1 MTSATTSEK
10 AVTQSELPDFINLS
24 SAPGDTATEILAG
37 LNATPRY
44 INPKFFYDSRG
55 SALFERITALPEYY
69 PTRTERGILK
79 AFAGQIARAVGTH
92 RVVIEPGAGS
102 CEKVRL
108 LLDALQPA
116 AYVPT
121 DIAGDFLQDAAE
133 KLRSEFPW
141 LPVTAIQA
149 DFTALAAMPQ
159 SLPPG
164 PRCLFYPGSTL
175 GNFERH
181 DAEAFLRQVA
191 TLLGEDGTLLIGIDL
206 HKDTATL
213 EAAYNDA
220 AGITAAF
227 NLNILNHL
235 NRLLPADFDPDQFRH
250 VACYNQTAQRIE
262 MYLESLTAQ
271 QVQCAD
277 RSLTL
282 AAGERLL
289 TEYSCKY
296 SREGFARLAAS
307 AGLAVRHCWQDPA
320 GLFAVFCL
328 APDGT

>member
-1 MTSATTSEK
+1 MTSATPSRTATRDEM
-10 AVTQSELPDFINLS
+10 PDFIDLS
-24 SAPGDTATEILAG
+24 TAPGDTTAEILTG
-37 LNATPRY
+37 LNAQPRY

-79 AFAGQIARAVGTH
+79 AFAGQIARAAGPD
-92 RVVIEPGAGS
+92 RVLIEPGAGS

-108 LLDALQPA
+108 LLDAMRPA

-121 DIAGDFLQDAAE
+121 DIAGDFLYQAAG
-133 KLRSEFPW
+133 KLRAEFPW
-141 LPVTAIQA
+141 LPITAIQA

-175 GNFERH
+175 GNFQYH
-181 DAEAFLRQVA
+181 DARAFLRQA
-191 TLLGEDGTLLIGIDL
+191 AALLGADGTLLIGIDL

-213 EAAYNDA
+213 EAAYNDS
-220 AGITAAF
+220 AGITADF
-227 NLNILNHL
+227 NLNILRHL
-235 NRLLPADFDPDQFRH
+235 NQLLPADFDLHQFRH

-271 QVQCAD
+271 QVQCAGNLL
-277 RSLTL
+277 SLQ
-282 AAGERLL
+282 AGERLL

-296 SREGFARLAAS
+296 TQEGFARLADA
-307 AGLAVRHCWQDPA
+307 AGLTVQHCWQDPA
-320 GLFAVFCL
+320 RLFAVFCL
-328 APDGT
+328 APNGT